1 LDNVVGE
8 QPKKVLGELGGF
20 KRNGESAWGRKGKSK
35 SKTHNVGAV
44 AAAELVHAVRGRA
57 GAADAP
63 GVARVAGSADV
74 AGLEE
79 VVGALGR
86 WVGECHGSGHQGQEW
101 EAGEGE
107 LHFRVW
113 FGGRVDYRSCR
124 DCWIVWI
131 WWQWEVM
138 MM

>member
-79 VVGALGR
+79 VLEPWGVGLANATEVDIRARNGR
-86 WVGECHGSGHQGQEW
+86 LVRESFIFGSGLVDGW
-101 EAGEGE
+101 IIGVVGIVGS
-107 LHFRVW
+107 FG
-113 FGGRVDYRSCR
+113 FGGSGR
-124 DCWIVWI
+124 
-131 WWQWEVM
+131 
-138 MM
+138 